1 MLTNATQQPKFEGK
15 IKKAKKK
22 KKKALKNIW

>member
-1 MLTNATQQPKFEGK
+1 MLTNATQQLKFEGK

-22 KKKALKNIW
+22 KKALKNVW